1 MLICHGT
8 DQKTIINK
16 KPSPDCSGN
25 PFLFFYCEERVNQKK
40 EKIEKER
47 WKKLQKIKKKVI
59 FTNGNF

>member
-25 PFLFFYCEERVNQKK
+25 PFLFFYCEERVN
-40 EKIEKER
+40 
-47 WKKLQKIKKKVI
+47 KKKKRLKRKA
-59 FTNGNF
+59 GNSSKK